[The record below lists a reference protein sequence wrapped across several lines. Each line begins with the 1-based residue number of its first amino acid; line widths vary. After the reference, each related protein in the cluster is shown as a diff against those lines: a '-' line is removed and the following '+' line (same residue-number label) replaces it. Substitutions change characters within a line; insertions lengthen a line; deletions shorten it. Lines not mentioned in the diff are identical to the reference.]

1 MTDLAD
7 LERRDPLQVRPL
19 KEIPLGELER
29 EFSHLLSRLVGS
41 RYTATVLRLHL
52 EPDADSHAL
61 EIDFG
66 YDRTCGATG
75 GETGAR
81 RADRYADQAS
91 AGTLASVVVAVTVP
105 YFRPNIIIASSR
117 SRAER

>member
-1 MTDLAD
+1 VTDLAD

-41 RYTATVLRLHL
+41 RYVASVLRLHL

-61 EIDFG
+61 EIDFRVRP
-66 YDRTCGATG
+66 DLR
-75 GETGAR
+75 GEGR
-81 RADRYADQAS
+81 GDGRAPS
-91 AGTLASVVVAVTVP
+91 
-105 YFRPNIIIASSR
+105 
-117 SRAER
+117 